1 MRILWIGTKSP
12 WPPIDGGRLASS
24 LTVEAL
30 VAEGAELL
38 VVAPAGSSSTG
49 TPAGLRWVPV
59 ETEPTAWL
67 RAAARA
73 WGSGGSATLERH
85 RLPAVSRAVARLIM
99 DFRPQVVHVEQLHAL
114 AQAAPAAA
122 QGIPVVLRAQNVES
136 DLWHG
141 AAGLCGGL
149 RARWLAAE
157 ARRLAVAEGNAVGQV
172 AAAVALTDEDAAR
185 LRALA
190 GGRADHVEV
199 VPVPHP
205 SELPA
210 ASPVEGSPAV
220 VLVGSGGWLPNRAG
234 AEWFLDQVWPRVVA
248 GNAGARLH
256 VFGESSR
263 VPPTQGF
270 LRPAPHDSREAFPA
284 GAILVVPLAVASGV
298 RMKILEAWAR
308 GLAVVA
314 TPAAA
319 AGLGAA
325 AGRELLVASDPQDFA
340 AAVLQ
345 LGAEPERGRKLAAAG
360 RQLLR
365 TRHDP
370 ARIAR
375 RLLAIYEASS
385 SRLMNS

>member
-24 LTVEAL
+24 LTLAAL
-30 VAEGAELL
+30 AAEGAELL
-38 VVAPAGSSSTG
+38 VVAPASTG
-49 TPAGLRWVPV
+49 SEGVPAGLGWVPV
-59 ETEPTAWL
+59 DTRPTPWL

-73 WGSGGSATLERH
+73 WGNGGSATLERH
-85 RLPAVSRAVARLIM
+85 RLPAVAREVARQIT

-122 QGIPVVLRAQNVES
+122 RGWPVVLRAQNVES
-136 DLWHG
+136 DLWRG

-157 ARRLAVAEGNAVGQV
+157 AQRLAVAEGRAVQQV
-172 AAAVALTDEDAAR
+172 TTTVALTDEDAAR

-190 GGRADHVEV
+190 GPASARVET

-210 ASPVEGSPAV
+210 ASAVAGSPAV
-220 VLVGSGGWLPNRAG
+220 VLVGSGGWMPNRAG
-234 AEWFLDQVWPRVVA
+234 AEWFFDRVWPRVVA
-248 GNAGARLH
+248 GNAAARLH

-263 VPPTQGF
+263 VPVQAT
-270 LRPAPHDSREAFPA
+270 LRPPPADSREAFPA

-319 AGLGAA
+319 AGLGAV
-325 AGRELLVASDPQDFA
+325 AGRELLVASDPEEFA
-340 AAVLQ
+340 AAVLL
-345 LGAEPERGRKLAAAG
+345 LGAEPERGRELVAAG

-365 TRHDP
+365 MRHEP

>member
-24 LTVEAL
+24 LTLAAL
-30 VAEGAELL
+30 AAEGAELL
-38 VVAPAGSSSTG
+38 VVAPAGSASADV
-49 TPAGLRWVPV
+49 PAGLRWVPV
-59 ETEPTAWL
+59 STGPTPWL
-67 RAAARA
+67 PAAARA

-85 RLPAVSRAVARLIM
+85 RLPAVAREVARHIA
-99 DFRPQVVHVEQLHAL
+99 DFQPQVIHVEQLHAL
-114 AQAAPAAA
+114 AQAAPAGA
-122 QGIPVVLRAQNVES
+122 QGLPFVLRAQNVES
-136 DLWHG
+136 DLWRG

-157 ARRLAVAEGNAVGQV
+157 ARRLAVAEGNAVRQV
-172 AAAVALTDEDAAR
+172 AAMVALTDEDAAR
-185 LRALA
+185 LQALA
-190 GGRADHVEV
+190 GSPEYPVEV

-210 ASPVEGSPAV
+210 APPVEGSPAV

-234 AEWFLDQVWPRVVA
+234 ADWFLDRVWPRVVA
-248 GNAGARLH
+248 GNAAARLH
-256 VFGESSR
+256 IFGEGSR
-263 VPPTQGF
+263 VPSQSF
-270 LRPAPHDSREAFPA
+270 LRPAPSDSREAFPA

-319 AGLGAA
+319 AGLGAV
-325 AGRELLVASDPQDFA
+325 AGRELLVASDPEDFA

-345 LGAEPERGRKLAAAG
+345 LATAPERARELAAAG

-370 ARIAR
+370 AGIAR
-375 RLLAIYEASS
+375 RLLTIYEASS

>member
-12 WPPIDGGRLASS
+12 WPPIDGGRLASA
-24 LTVEAL
+24 LTLAAL
-30 VAEGAELL
+30 AAEGAELL
-38 VVAPAGSSSTG
+38 VVAPAGSAAQG
-49 TPAGLRWVPV
+49 AAAGLRWVPV
-59 ETEPTAWL
+59 STGPTPWL

-73 WGSGGSATLERH
+73 WGTGGSTTLERH
-85 RLPAVSRAVARLIM
+85 RLPAVSREVARQIA

-122 QGIPVVLRAQNVES
+122 LGLPVVLRAQNVES

-157 ARRLAVAEGNAVGQV
+157 ARRLAVAEGNAVAQV

-185 LRALA
+185 LRTLA
-190 GGRADHVEV
+190 VDPADQVEV

-210 ASPVEGSPAV
+210 APPVEGSPAV

-248 GNAGARLH
+248 GNAAARLH
-256 VFGESSR
+256 VFGEGSR
-263 VPPTQGF
+263 VPAQAL
-270 LRPAPHDSREAFPA
+270 LRPPPNDSRESFPA

-319 AGLGAA
+319 AGLGAV
-325 AGRELLVASDPQDFA
+325 AGRELLVAGDPEDFA
-340 AAVLQ
+340 SAVLQ
-345 LGAEPERGRKLAAAG
+345 LGAEPERGRELAAAG
-360 RQLLR
+360 RRLLR